1 MQVMHQGKG
10 YRFHHFD
17 LWLWISLSVVLA
29 MTPLAVHAGGT
40 DCNNNGI
47 DDAIDIANGTSRDC
61 NGDGVLDECESNVA
75 FRPIKSTLSFGPQQY
90 YGALA
95 LDVDADGD
103 LDFVTVQPR
112 FSNSNF
118 LQITR
123 NLNGNGPS
131 LFDSSVFLL
140 PIAAN
145 GGTSLE
151 SGDFDGDGDMDI
163 VVAPNADGGVSWLE
177 NEDGMGNEWVAHSI
191 TNTVSGDV
199 QIFVRDFDND
209 NDPDLIF
216 GSTGQAAIGIWL
228 NTDGLGSFSELTSIT
243 PGTAFSEISVCDI
256 DGDTDF
262 DIVTV
267 GSFPNPCRWYRYDHV
282 AQSFGPAISIPTPF
296 TIVNQIDTG
305 DIDGDGDQDLFI
317 GRRNSTDNGWMRN
330 ADGMGTFV
338 LGQNLTQPGTGVT
351 DLKLTDVDGDHDLD
365 VIVLSPVTS
374 RNLEWRINQ
383 DGSGMFS
390 TPYERQQ
397 VFPILYDEMKLADVD
412 GNGRQDAILTPAS
425 PNDPIVIA
433 YATNRDCDNNGMA
446 DACELADG
454 LLEDCNGNGFP
465 DSCDAVIDD
474 CNANDVPDSCE
485 GDCDFN
491 GLIDACDPK
500 ISFNYTIAGTSAGR
514 FSGLDAGDIDGDG
527 DIDAITTDRTLG
539 SVQWHAN
546 DGGGGFG
553 PAILVA
559 DQLPAAYEVILLD
572 IDQDAAVD
580 VVFGTVENG
589 TLGWCRN
596 TDGLGSFGPIQV
608 IDSTYDEYTRIRFA
622 DIDGDG
628 DQDLVVTAYDGAVLW
643 YEKLDAMPGFAAGR
657 VVSSTLIDPF
667 ALDLADVDG
676 DGDVDIIAAAFGD
689 TKVVWFENSDGL
701 GNFGNARTIYD
712 QQTGTIL
719 VRSFDWEGDGDLDVI
734 VEAQGVAPSPQIGHC
749 YVMENEDGLGGQW
762 GRRLAPVSRNVLASG
777 SAIVDIDGD
786 GLVDIVRTEGR
797 HLTVGTRFGREGNP
811 WNIIQLDNLD
821 LGPIDAIEPADLDGD
836 GNIDLLVTA
845 PIDGLL
851 YAAIKIPGDCNSDGI
866 PDHCQTD
873 SDFDGIIN
881 DCEPQLGDMNCNG
894 VVTLADVPAFSLALT
909 DANGYAAAYPGCD
922 IELADMSADN
932 VIDGRD
938 IDGFIAALVAP

>member
-1 MQVMHQGKG
+1 MHQGKG

-17 LWLWISLSVVLA
+17 FRLWISLSVVLA

-47 DDAIDIANGTSRDC
+47 DDAMDIANGTSRDC
-61 NGDGVLDECESNVA
+61 NADGVLEECESDVA

-118 LQITR
+118 LQVTR

-216 GSTGQAAIGIWL
+216 GSPGQAAIGIWL

-282 AQSFGPAISIPTPF
+282 AQSFGPAKSIPTPF

-305 DIDGDGDQDLFI
+305 DIDGDGDQDLLI
-317 GRRNSTDNGWMRN
+317 GRGNFTENGWMRN

-338 LGQNLTQPGTGVT
+338 LGQNLTQPGNFVS
-351 DLKLTDVDGDHDLD
+351 DLKLTDVDGDQDLD
-365 VIVLSPVTS
+365 VMVLSPDTS

-383 DGSGMFS
+383 DGSGTFS
-390 TPYERQQ
+390 TPHERQQ

-412 GNGRQDAILTPAS
+412 GNGRQDAILIPFS
-425 PNDPIVIA
+425 SNDPVVIA

-454 LLEDCNGNGFP
+454 LLEDCNGNGVP

-500 ISFNYTIAGTSAGR
+500 ISFNYTVAGTSAGR

-539 SVQWHAN
+539 SVQWRPN
-546 DGGGGFG
+546 DGSGGFG
-553 PAILVA
+553 PAILIS
-559 DQLPAAYEVILLD
+559 DQLPAVYSVVL
-572 IDQDAAVD
+572 VD
-580 VVFGTVENG
+580 VDGDGALDAVAGTFENG
-589 TLGWCRN
+589 TLNWYRNIDGIGTFGTPQLIDDSYEEYSRLRVADFDGDGDEDLAVTSFDGAVVWYRNLNDAAGFDAGVILDDIIIEPFALDVGDIDGDGDMDIVAAGFGDANLVWFEN
-596 TDGLGSFGPIQV
+596 TDGLGSFNGARIIQ
-608 IDSTYDEYTRIRFA
+608 
-622 DIDGDG
+622 
-628 DQDLVVTAYDGAVLW
+628 
-643 YEKLDAMPGFAAGR
+643 
-657 VVSSTLIDPF
+657 
-667 ALDLADVDG
+667 
-676 DGDVDIIAAAFGD
+676 
-689 TKVVWFENSDGL
+689 
-701 GNFGNARTIYD
+701 D
-712 QQTGTIL
+712 QQTGTYVL
-719 VRSFDWEGDGDLDVI
+719 RLFDWDNDGDLDVF
-734 VEAQGVAPSPQIGHC
+734 VESQDPPPPGVVGGSS
-749 YVMENEDGLGGQW
+749 YVMLNEDGIGGQW
-762 GRRLAPVSRNVLASG
+762 VRRFGPVSG
-777 SAIVDIDGD
+777 SVTALGTAVVDIDGD
-786 GLVDIVRTEGR
+786 GLEDIVRASSNR
-797 HLTVGTRFGREGNP
+797 LRIATRFGRPGNR
-811 WNIIQLDNLD
+811 WASIFLLNVD
-821 LGPIDAIEPADLDGD
+821 LGSIDAIQPADLNGD
-836 GNIDLLVTA
+836 GEIDLLMTA
-845 PIDGLL
+845 RFEDVLF
-851 YAAIKIPGDCNSDGI
+851 AAIKIPGDCNDDGI
-866 PDHCQTD
+866 PDYCQSD

-881 DCEPQLGDMNCNG
+881 DCESPLGDLNCDG

-909 DANGYAAAYPGCD
+909 DAIGYAAAYPGCD

-938 IDGFIAALVAP
+938 IDGFIAALVAS